1 MQILAPSR
9 LSVHQT
15 SPKSDHARA
24 RRARAKP
31 PVVCQA
37 SRVQRRCHLAA
48 AALLSSAALQ
58 YSYSHEPA
66 FCASVAN
73 VRSPPAG
80 HTLAV
85 KRALLED
92 LLMQEVGSR
101 LKSMSDADLMT
112 VLEQVHQGR
121 FQLPAAAPSLST
133 AQPSSDT
140 QSGAGL
146 PSRSTS
152 SSSDGPILRPL
163 IERQSGSIFPSLES
177 ATQDGQLGDE
187 QVLPTAAS
195 PIGKQGAPQP
205 DAAATK
211 SAPDAWQQQTNRLQA
226 FAKPLMQR
234 LQGAASP
241 QVSQP
246 DADSM
251 QASGQTQNEG
261 FQPKAEQQTQPSQP
275 QPSQPQS
282 TQAQSSQPESS
293 APASA
298 QQQSG
303 ARAQQEGM
311 GSAPSLTLKDQ
322 ASAQGGPA
330 KGRAVPGQAVSS
342 EELTSSEKGP
352 QSGEGIRGDDEG
364 PKAAQASSSGGTGPL
379 DEQGASSG
387 DGGASGTG
395 QNVDEAEDTTERMME
410 NAGVPLPLSAQN
422 RLTLPGAVSQP
433 GKDSSVREYLGFVWQ
448 RTQPQ
453 LGLLVVA
460 ASISTLAGTAAQIST
475 ATSHQEAVLSTG
487 PKKLPVPQVSGAS
500 GQQTKQKGQQRLSAL
515 SRGLWQGLSAWVG
528 KKMRRGGRQD
538 ESAQA
543 SGSPQVQGGTV
554 IGNGVGTHEG
564 LSGVHRLVAMPVG
577 KDQVQQE
584 DEWGRPIVQMPAA
597 SMDSVHQHQV
607 PGVSQAAEQ
616 PGSKILWVRNDPAE
630 RDSSNGSAM
639 VDSEADPQNILWQ
652 RGPERNHAAEQ
663 ADGVPRRF
671 RRSRNGKHEV
681 SIESLLDNVE

>member
-1 MQILAPSR
+1 M
-9 LSVHQT
+9 
-15 SPKSDHARA
+15 
-24 RRARAKP
+24 
-31 PVVCQA
+31 
-37 SRVQRRCHLAA
+37 
-48 AALLSSAALQ
+48 
-58 YSYSHEPA
+58 
-66 FCASVAN
+66 
-73 VRSPPAG
+73 
-80 HTLAV
+80 
-85 KRALLED
+85 
-92 LLMQEVGSR
+92 
-101 LKSMSDADLMT
+101 
-112 VLEQVHQGR
+112 
-121 FQLPAAAPSLST
+121 
-133 AQPSSDT
+133 
-140 QSGAGL
+140 
-146 PSRSTS
+146 
-152 SSSDGPILRPL
+152 
-163 IERQSGSIFPSLES
+163 LES
-177 ATQDGQLGDE
+177 
-187 QVLPTAAS
+187 V
-195 PIGKQGAPQP
+195 
-205 DAAATK
+205 
-211 SAPDAWQQQTNRLQA
+211 R
-226 FAKPLMQR
+226 F
-234 LQGAASP
+234 
-241 QVSQP
+241 
-246 DADSM
+246 
-251 QASGQTQNEG
+251 
-261 FQPKAEQQTQPSQP
+261 
-275 QPSQPQS
+275 S
-282 TQAQSSQPESS
+282 TLL
-293 APASA
+293 
-298 QQQSG
+298 
-303 ARAQQEGM
+303 RY
-311 GSAPSLTLKDQ
+311 
-322 ASAQGGPA
+322 
-330 KGRAVPGQAVSS
+330 
-342 EELTSSEKGP
+342 
-352 QSGEGIRGDDEG
+352 IWCI
-364 PKAAQASSSGGTGPL
+364 
-379 DEQGASSG
+379 
-387 DGGASGTG
+387 
-395 QNVDEAEDTTERMME
+395 
-410 NAGVPLPLSAQN
+410 
-422 RLTLPGAVSQP
+422 
-433 GKDSSVREYLGFVWQ
+433 GFVWQ